1 MSGPTYVSHPSLFRH
16 KASGENF
23 IPSIRRKKQKGG
35 GILNRRKAYM
45 IPVQT
50 TTIPRSEIP
59 QVTPVAADRD
69 RALSDLKETV
79 RNDEP
84 HMPLRKTIK
93 KNIQKKT
100 HSRTST
106 AQGKGRAPPKGKK
119 PSAKAQKGKKK
130 PAKSQKGKGRPEFPV
145 PPII

>member
-1 MSGPTYVSHPSLFRH
+1 MSFLSDINTSTAEPSELALFTDPPNQV
-16 KASGENF
+16 AV
-23 IPSIRRKKQKGG
+23 QK
-35 GILNRRKAYM
+35 IYF
-45 IPVQT
+45 
-50 TTIPRSEIP
+50 SEIP
-59 QVTPVAADRD
+59 QVTPVAAD

-100 HSRTST
+100 LSRKST
-106 AQGKGRAPPKGKK
+106 AQGKGRVPPKGKK

-130 PAKSQKGKGRPEFPV
+130 ATKPQKGKGRPEFPV
-145 PPII
+145 QPIF